1 MPGEIGS
8 RTEQGQ
14 YVRPDPGRI
23 KVMRHIGSRTD
34 KSDASHRI
42 PDGQGDTIPSSNRI
56 LYARISVTE
65 PEGAN
70 R

>member
-34 KSDASHRI
+34 R
-42 PDGQGDTIPSSNRI
+42 GDTIPSSNRI

>member
-8 RTEQGQ
+8 RTEQVQ
-14 YVRPDPGRI
+14 CVRPDPGRI

-42 PDGQGDTIPSSNRI
+42 PDGQGGHDPLIEQDTVCTDFRD
-56 LYARISVTE
+56 RT
-65 PEGAN
+65 
-70 R
+70 